1 MQCNPDESCLV
12 RPFCRREDEAQKRVK
27 NIISQFIKKQ
37 TTMDNNNNLTAERS
51 LEIITEQIERS
62 RKSVSEGIGMSLFIS
77 GLCIIGV
84 AVVTSICAMLTGN
97 MAFHLLYVLIPVLV
111 IGIERY
117 VNRNKP
123 KAPVSLIGN
132 MVDKTWQTFGIF
144 VVIFFL
150 LSIPFNGLMLHDAQ
164 VADNMQVYFQNRI
177 SPVRIILLM
186 MGMAV
191 TINGYILKSK
201 WMVWCGI
208 IGGIGGFFWEAFC
221 VTETLIA
228 RSGLPLDYYGT
239 AHIIAPNLMMAVFTF
254 IGLTLPGWMLLKHNK

>member
-1 MQCNPDESCLV
+1 ME
-12 RPFCRREDEAQKRVK
+12 
-27 NIISQFIKKQ
+27 
-37 TTMDNNNNLTAERS
+37 DNNILTAERS

-62 RKSVSEGIGMSLFIS
+62 RKSVSEDVGMSLFIA

-84 AVVTSICAMLTGN
+84 AFVTCICALLTGN
-97 MAFHLLYVLIPVLV
+97 MAFHLLYVLIPFLV

-117 VNRNKP
+117 IKRNKP
-123 KAPVSLIGN
+123 KTPASLIGT

-144 VVIFFL
+144 VLAFFL
-150 LSIPFNGLMLHDAQ
+150 LSILFNKLMLHDAL
-164 VADNMQVYFQNRI
+164 VADNMQVYFQNRV

-208 IGGIGGFFWEAFC
+208 IGGIGGFFWESFC
-221 VTETLIA
+221 VTQTILA
-228 RSGLPLDYYGT
+228 WCRLPLEYYHVAQT
-239 AHIIAPNLMMAVFTF
+239 IAPNLIMAVFTF
-254 IGLTLPGWMLLKHNK
+254 IGLTLPGWMLKKQQ

>member
-1 MQCNPDESCLV
+1 MEKMS
-12 RPFCRREDEAQKRVK
+12 
-27 NIISQFIKKQ
+27 
-37 TTMDNNNNLTAERS
+37 NLTAERS

-62 RKSVSEGIGMSLFIS
+62 RKSVSEDVGMSLFIA

-84 AVVTSICAMLTGN
+84 ALVTSICALLTGN
-97 MAFHLLYVLIPVLV
+97 MAFHLLYVLIPFLV

-117 VNRNKP
+117 IKRGKP
-123 KAPVSLIGN
+123 KTPASLIGTL
-132 MVDKTWQTFGIF
+132 VDKTWLTFGIF
-144 VVIFFL
+144 VLTFIV
-150 LSIPFNGLMLHDAQ
+150 LSVLFNKLMLHDAL
-164 VADNMQVYFQNRI
+164 VADNSQVYFQNRI

-221 VTETLIA
+221 VTQTLIA
-228 RSGLPLDYYGT
+228 WSRLPYEYYGT
-239 AHIIAPNLMMAVFTF
+239 VQTIAPNLIMAVFTF
-254 IGLTLPGWMLLKHNK
+254 IGLTLPGWMLKNKR

>member
-1 MQCNPDESCLV
+1 MEKMS
-12 RPFCRREDEAQKRVK
+12 
-27 NIISQFIKKQ
+27 
-37 TTMDNNNNLTAERS
+37 NLTAERS

-62 RKSVSEGIGMSLFIS
+62 RKSVSEDVGMSLFIA

-84 AVVTSICAMLTGN
+84 ALVTSICALLTGN
-97 MAFHLLYVLIPVLV
+97 MAFHLLYVLIPFLV

-117 VNRNKP
+117 IKRGKP
-123 KAPVSLIGN
+123 KTPASLIGTL
-132 MVDKTWQTFGIF
+132 VDKTWLTFGIF
-144 VVIFFL
+144 VLTFSV
-150 LSIPFNGLMLHDAQ
+150 LSVLFNKLMLHDAL
-164 VADNMQVYFQNRI
+164 VADNSQVYFQNRI

-221 VTETLIA
+221 VTQTLIA
-228 RSGLPLDYYGT
+228 WSRLPYEYYGT
-239 AHIIAPNLMMAVFTF
+239 VQTIAPNLIMAVFTF
-254 IGLTLPGWMLLKHNK
+254 IGLTLPGWMLKNKR

>member
-1 MQCNPDESCLV
+1 MN
-12 RPFCRREDEAQKRVK
+12 
-27 NIISQFIKKQ
+27 
-37 TTMDNNNNLTAERS
+37 MTAERS
-51 LEIITEQIERS
+51 LEIITKQIERN
-62 RKSVSEGIGMSLFIS
+62 RKSVSKDTGLSLFIS
-77 GLCIIGV
+77 GLCIIGI
-84 AVVTSICAMLTGN
+84 AILTSICAVLTGN

-117 VNRNKP
+117 VKRNKP
-123 KAPVSLIGN
+123 KVPASFIGT

-144 VVIFFL
+144 VLTFFI
-150 LSIPFNGLMLHDAQ
+150 LSILFNKLMIHDAL
-164 VADNMQVYFQNRI
+164 VAENMQVYFQNHI

-221 VTETLIA
+221 VTQTLMA
-228 RSGLPLDYYGT
+228 WSRLPLESYWIVQT
-239 AHIIAPNLMMAVFTF
+239 IAPNLIMAVFTF
-254 IGLTLPGWMLLKHNK
+254 IGLTLPGWMLKKQQ

>member
-1 MQCNPDESCLV
+1 ME
-12 RPFCRREDEAQKRVK
+12 
-27 NIISQFIKKQ
+27 
-37 TTMDNNNNLTAERS
+37 DNNILTAERS

-62 RKSVSEGIGMSLFIS
+62 RKSVSEDVGMSLFIS

-84 AVVTSICAMLTGN
+84 ALITCICALLTGN
-97 MAFHLLYVLIPVLV
+97 LAFHLLYVLIPFLV

-117 VNRNKP
+117 IKRNKP
-123 KAPVSLIGN
+123 KTPVSLIGT

-144 VVIFFL
+144 VLTFFI
-150 LSIPFNGLMLHDAQ
+150 LSILFNKLMIHDAL

-177 SPVRIILLM
+177 SAFRIILLM

-191 TINGYILKSK
+191 TINGYTLKSK

-208 IGGIGGFFWEAFC
+208 IGGIGGFFWEAFY

-228 RSGLPLDYYGT
+228 RSGLALDYYGT

>member
-1 MQCNPDESCLV
+1 ME
-12 RPFCRREDEAQKRVK
+12 EK
-27 NIISQFIKKQ
+27 NN
-37 TTMDNNNNLTAERS
+37 MTAERS

-62 RKSVSEGIGMSLFIS
+62 RKSVAEDVGMSLFIA
-77 GLCIIGV
+77 GLCIIGI
-84 AVVTSICAMLTGN
+84 ALITSICAVLTGN

-117 VNRNKP
+117 AKRNKP
-123 KAPVSLIGN
+123 KVPDSFIGT

-144 VVIFFL
+144 VLSFIILSL
-150 LSIPFNGLMLHDAQ
+150 LFNRLMLHDAM
-164 VADNMQVYFQNRI
+164 VADNMQVYFQNRV

-191 TINGYILKSK
+191 TINGYTLKSK

-221 VTETLIA
+221 VTETLTVWSQI
-228 RSGLPLDYYGT
+228 PLEYFST
-239 AHIIAPNLMMAVFTF
+239 IQIIAPNLIMAVFTF
-254 IGLTLPGWMLLKHNK
+254 IGLTLPGWMLIKRK